1 MAHGAKAV
9 EITKDVYWVGA
20 VDWTIR
26 DFHGYLT
33 ARGTT
38 YNAYLVM
45 ADKITLIDTVKKPFG
60 TEMLTRIASVVDPG
74 RIDYVVS
81 NHAEMDHSG
90 FLPEVIAAVQPET
103 VIASS
108 MGAKV
113 LARHFHGL
121 TEVKPVKDGETLS
134 LGNMSLT
141 FTETRMLHW
150 PDSMFSYLP
159 DRGVLFSQDA
169 LGMHLASSERFD
181 DEIDDHVLEWEAAK
195 YYANILLPFS
205 PLVQKLLQR
214 LGGMHLD
221 LRFIATDHGP
231 VWRKDQG
238 WILDLY
244 DKWSRQEPTRKVL
257 VVYDTMWG
265 STAKMAEAIGEGLQ
279 QGGACVKL
287 LPLSASHRSDVA
299 TELLDA
305 GGLVVGSPTINSNMF
320 PTVADVLYYLRGLKR
335 QNLVGTCFGSH
346 GWSGEAVGQIA
357 DIMADMK
364 VQMIGEP
371 VKCQWVPDEAVLDQ
385 CYAAGLQVAEALPPC
400 RECAV

>member
-1 MAHGAKAV
+1 MGHGAKAV
-9 EITKDVYWVGA
+9 KITSDVYWVGA
-20 VDWTIR
+20 VDWAIR

-45 ADKITLIDTVKKPFG
+45 ADKVTLVDTVKKPFG
-60 TEMLTRIASVVDPG
+60 PEMLDRVASVVDPG
-74 RIDYVVS
+74 RIDYIVS

-90 FLPEVIAAVQPET
+90 LLPETIAATQPEA

-108 MGAKV
+108 MGAKT
-113 LARHFHGL
+113 LARHFHEMPAV
-121 TEVKPVKDGETLS
+121 TAVKDGETLS
-134 LGNMSLT
+134 LGNMDLR
-141 FTETRMLHW
+141 FVETKMLHW

-169 LGMHLASSERFD
+169 LGMHLASSDRFD
-181 DEIDDHVLEWEAAK
+181 DQIDDHVLEWEAAK

-214 LGGMHLD
+214 LGEMDLD
-221 LRFIATDHGP
+221 LKYIATDHGP
-231 VWRKDQG
+231 VWRKDQQ
-238 WILDLY
+238 WILNLY
-244 DKWSRQEPTRKVL
+244 DQWSRQEPTRKVL

-265 STAKMAEAIGEGLQ
+265 STAKMAEAIGAGLQ
-279 QGGACVKL
+279 EGGACVKL
-287 LPLSASHRSDVA
+287 LPLSATHRSDVA

-305 GGLVVGSPTINSNMF
+305 GGLVVGSPTINNNMF
-320 PTVADVLYYLRGLKR
+320 PTVADALSYVRGLKR

-346 GWSGEAVGQIA
+346 GWSGEAVGQVA
-357 DIMADMK
+357 EIMQDMK
-364 VQMIGEP
+364 VQMIGDP
-371 VKCQWVPDEAVLDQ
+371 VKCQWVPDEAALDQ
-385 CYAAGLQVAEALPPC
+385 CHAAGLAVAEALEPC